1 MKLTR
6 ENIQTAVDQTI
17 EYLKDHGVDKRRY
30 LRYGLLLEE
39 LLLDYREELGETD
52 FVIKYR
58 ARKRRIL
65 FDLHV
70 TGGKIDL
77 LNRRMGVIA
86 EHLLSE
92 LDRPP
97 VWVYYKRDNI
107 IIFAPSGILPDV
119 GSIKYIGQYMFR
131 ERTKFVL
138 VMILRLI
145 NMLLMVAEP
154 ILTSW
159 VIVAYTGSEIRRILY
174 VAALL
179 FAQAVTN
186 AVVSFTAGLL
196 LRKSYDTMVVDM
208 RNDLNKTVLETDTAS
223 MNEQGTG
230 VFTERLIS
238 ETANVIDGIDQFLS
252 NMTEIFGVISL
263 TIAFAVISV
272 KMLLLET
279 LFFIIYLF
287 IHWRHI
293 RQFSEDNRRCRSK
306 NEQHSGF
313 VAEMV
318 RAHRDIKLLNC
329 ADSFLE
335 MISKSTRENTELVSS
350 MRISYMKYT
359 LFKGEFIGIANLIY
373 MAVLAYMMTAAG
385 MAASTALVLF
395 NYNGRVYSTAG
406 SITGLYDSLVS
417 LRLASERVYQLLFS
431 PEFSK
436 ERFGTVRLEDVRG
449 EIEFRNVSFSYRHA
463 DDTIM
468 NVFDGLNFRIKAG
481 ETVAFVGKSG
491 CGKSTVLSLI
501 ARLFDPIS
509 GTITL
514 DGINI
519 KELDRDSLRGNI
531 GMVSQA
537 PYIFNMSLRNNL
549 SIIKEDMTDEEMIRA
564 CKIAC
569 IHDEIMKMPHGYDS
583 IVGEGGVTLSGGQR
597 QRIALARS
605 MLKDYPVIMLDE
617 ATSALDNVTQ
627 AKIQNAI
634 ETQHG
639 KRTVI
644 MVAHRLSTVV
654 GCQRIFF
661 LSGGRVIAEG
671 THQELLQNC
680 PEYRE
685 LYMEECI
692 A

>member
-6 ENIQTAVDQTI
+6 ENIQTAVDQTV
-17 EYLKDHGVDKRRY
+17 EYLKDHGVDKKRY

>member
-6 ENIQTAVDQTI
+6 ENIQTAVDQTV
-17 EYLKDHGVDKRRY
+17 EYLKDHGVDKKRY

-159 VIVAYTGSEIRRILY
+159 IIVAYTGSEIRRILY

-208 RNDLNKTVLETDTAS
+208 RNDLSKTVLETDTAS

-263 TIAFAVISV
+263 SIAFAVISV

-417 LRLASERVYQLLFS
+417 LRLASERIYQLLFS

>member
-6 ENIQTAVDQTI
+6 ENIQTAVDQTV
-17 EYLKDHGVDKRRY
+17 EYLKDHGVDKKRY

-145 NMLLMVAEP
+145 NMLLMIAEP

-263 TIAFAVISV
+263 SIAFAVISV

>member
-208 RNDLNKTVLETDTAS
+208 RNDLSKTVLETDTAS

-417 LRLASERVYQLLFS
+417 LRLASERIYQLLFS

>member
-6 ENIQTAVDQTI
+6 ENIQTAVDQTV

-159 VIVAYTGSEIRRILY
+159 IIVAYTGSEIRRILY

-263 TIAFAVISV
+263 SIAFAVISV

-417 LRLASERVYQLLFS
+417 LRLASERIYQLLFS

>member
-6 ENIQTAVDQTI
+6 ENIQAAVEETV
-17 EYLKDHGVDKRRY
+17 EYLKAHGIDKKRY

-39 LLLDYREELGETD
+39 ILLDYHERLGETE
-52 FVIKYR
+52 FVIKHR
-58 ARKRRIL
+58 ARRKRII
-65 FDLHV
+65 FTLHV
-70 TGGKIDL
+70 KGEEIDFL
-77 LNRRMGVIA
+77 SSKMNIIS

-92 LDRPP
+92 LDQPP
-97 VWVYYKRDNI
+97 VWTYYKGENI
-107 IIFAPSGILPDV
+107 IIFVPLGILPDV
-119 GSIKYIGQYMFR
+119 GSMKYVWRYVIR
-131 ERTKFVL
+131 EKRRFIMAV
-138 VMILRLI
+138 ILRLL

-159 VIVAYTGSEIRRILY
+159 IIVAYTGSEIRRILY

-179 FAQAVTN
+179 FAQAIIN
-186 AVVSFTAGLL
+186 AAVSFGAGLM
-196 LRKSYDTMVVDM
+196 LRKSYDTLVVDM
-208 RNDLNKTVLETDTAS
+208 RNDLNQTVLETDTAS

-238 ETANVIDGIDQFLS
+238 ETANVIDGIDQILS
-252 NMTEIFGVISL
+252 NITEIFGVISL
-263 TIAFAVISV
+263 FIAFAVISV
-272 KMLLLET
+272 RMLLLEA
-279 LFFIIYLF
+279 LFFMIYLF

-313 VAEMV
+313 VGEMV

-335 MISKSTRENTELVSS
+335 KISKSTRENTELVSS

-359 LFKGEFIGIANLIY
+359 LFKSEFIGIANFIY
-373 MAVLAYMMTAAG
+373 MAVLAFLMTAAG

-406 SITGLYDSLVS
+406 AITGFYDSLIS
-417 LRLASERVYQLLFS
+417 LSLASERVYQLLFS
-431 PEFSK
+431 PEFKK
-436 ERFGTVRLEDVRG
+436 ERFGTVRLEEVRG
-449 EIEFRNVSFSYRHA
+449 EIEFRNVSFSYSHA
-463 DDTIM
+463 DDTVM
-468 NVFDGLNFRIKAG
+468 KVFDGLNFRIKAG
-481 ETVAFVGKSG
+481 ESVAFVGKSG
-491 CGKSTVLSLI
+491 CGKSTILSLI
-501 ARLFDPIS
+501 ARLFDPGS
-509 GTITL
+509 GVILL

-519 KELDRDSLRGNI
+519 EELDRDSLRGNI
-531 GMVSQA
+531 GMVSQT
-537 PYIFNMSLRNNL
+537 PYIFNMSVRDNL
-549 SIIKEDMTDEEMIRA
+549 AIIRKDMTDEEMIRA
-564 CKIAC
+564 CRIAC

-627 AKIQNAI
+627 AKIQKAI
-634 ETQHG
+634 ETMNG

-644 MVAHRLSTVV
+644 MVAHRLSTVI

-661 LSGGRVIAEG
+661 LSGGRVIADG
-671 THQELLQNC
+671 THQELLEKC